1 MTANGDSLIAVN
13 LPKAPC
19 LLNSISIQKNQS
31 SLEKRLIPGLG
42 QVKYMKSLKY
52 FVMPEA
58 RKYSMNEE
66 DMEKDRDPS

>member
-42 QVKYMKSLKY
+42 QVKYKISLEHL
-52 FVMPEA
+52 VE
-58 RKYSMNEE
+58 SQG
-66 DMEKDRDPS
+66 EKVQNWTRDRASEPN